1 MKKNENLLWI
11 GMLTTLLI
19 ITNSS
24 CEKEDPLPVVP
35 PSTTGISIGIG
46 DGVFVTNEGNFLGGN
61 AKVSFYNFSD
71 GTAVEDL
78 FSSTNSLPLGDI
90 CQSMTLINGKEYIVV
105 NNSGKIEVCNPSN
118 LLRVTTI
125 TGFTSPRFIVPVSA
139 SKAYVSDYIS
149 NSISIVNLVN
159 NTRTGSFPFPGA
171 SEAMVLV
178 GNDVFVSSINRD
190 KVYVINSTTDLIVD
204 SIPVAMGGNSLQL
217 DGNGD
222 LWVLCYGDY
231 VTSSPGG
238 LYRIN
243 TSTHGVELSLPFT
256 TAESPTK
263 LCANNAGDTLYYL
276 NYSVYRCPITTIALP
291 TLPFITATTQSFYGL
306 GIRPLNGEVFVTDAI
321 DYAQRGKLLR
331 YTPSGTLLDTELVG
345 IIPGGI
351 YFY

>member
-46 DGVFVTNEGNFLGGN
+46 EGVFVTNEGNFLGGN

-118 LLRVTTI
+118 LLRVATI
-125 TGFTSPRFIVPVSA
+125 TGFTSPRFIVSVSA

-149 NSISIVNLVN
+149 NSINIVNLVN

-217 DGNGD
+217 ARTDIE
-222 LWVLCYGDY
+222 LQEL
-231 VTSSPGG
+231 
-238 LYRIN
+238 LRIN
-243 TSTHGVELSLPFT
+243 TNTHGVELSLPFT

-291 TLPFITATTQSFYGL
+291 TLPIITATTQSFYGL
-306 GIRPLNGEVFVTDAI
+306 GIRPLNGEIYVTDAI